1 MIRERSAGAVV
12 FRRDPEGVRLLLIRD
27 RFGRWSLPKGHI
39 EEGET
44 PAEAALREL
53 AEETG
58 VRGRVAGELPGTR
71 YSFRRGPDTVEKE
84 VAYFLA
90 EAVGG
95 TPSPQ
100 PGEIE
105 EVRWVAPA
113 EIWDLHQY
121 EDNVPV
127 LRAALERLGV
137 GGDTAGTE
145 RAGKDRSGSGGRGRR
160 PRRGEVARG

>member
-1 MIRERSAGAVV
+1 MIESMAERGAGGRRRVIRERSAGAVV
-12 FRRDPEGVRLLLIRD
+12 FRRGPEGVRILLIRD

-44 PAEAALREL
+44 PREAAVREVE
-53 AEETG
+53 EETG
-58 VRGRVAGELPGTR
+58 VRGRVTGELPPTR
-71 YSFRRGPDTVEKE
+71 YFFRRGADLVEKE

-90 EAVGG
+90 EAVAGE
-95 TPSPQ
+95 PVPQ

-113 EIWDLHQY
+113 ELARLQQY

-127 LRAALERLGV
+127 LRAALERLGLT
-137 GGDTAGTE
+137 GRADGAE
-145 RAGKDRSGSGGRGRR
+145 R
-160 PRRGEVARG
+160 